1 MKVVSHPKSEMKKK
15 KEKNSGTSAAR
26 KKGSGK
32 KAQSELDKS
41 VWSVITFDACA
52 ASGLTYAK
60 AAEKLEELKAENIS
74 GLCIVTDEAATRI
87 TSTKK

>member
-26 KKGSGK
+26 KKSSGK

-41 VWSVITFDACA
+41 VWSVITFETCA
-52 ASGLTYAK
+52 ASSLTYAK
-60 AAEKLEELKAENIS
+60 AAEKLEKLKAENIS
-74 GLCIVTDEAATRI
+74 GLCIVTDDAAARI
-87 TSTKK
+87 TSGKK